1 MKRYVFEFVIEEAND
16 EFCEDIN
23 SRGVTGCDEVTEIV
37 LNVFENEFNDVKIK
51 LIRFEDK
58 E

>member
-16 EFCEDIN
+16 EFWEDIN

>member
-16 EFCEDIN
+16 EFWEDIN

-37 LNVFENEFNDVKIK
+37 LDVFENEFNDVKIK

>member
-1 MKRYVFEFVIEEAND
+1 MKRYVFEFIIEEAND
-16 EFCEDIN
+16 EFWEDIN

>member
-1 MKRYVFEFVIEEAND
+1 MKRYVFEFVIEEATD
-16 EFCEDIN
+16 EFWEDIN